1 MGRNWSLVS
10 FGKSFFTPAGRQAA
24 ANFAWMLAGRIISQT
39 CLVGVILLLTRAL
52 GREQFGIFAT
62 ALALQGY
69 IVLLA
74 TAGMPAVVVREA
86 VRRPGEVAQI
96 ASTFL
101 AVAWTVGLF
110 AALMLSVTV
119 LFVNISPEEKS
130 FSVILGLGRAIA
142 SALDST
148 VGEARTSS
156 KTNKEFWNNSDV
168 PSGTSQA
175 PALVGLLSSS
185 TTTNRAPSS
194 RAHAAAEVTFSPA
207 LRICCIL

>member
-1 MGRNWSLVS
+1 MARNWSLVS

-110 AALMLSVTV
+110 AALV
-119 LFVNISPEEKS
+119 LCVVALFMNISAEEKLLLVS
-130 FSVILGLGRAIA
+130 FPAYFHRLVKRPCGKRRQGSPRRWYPPSGAAHHRTGIFSAGSKGLLWPGAFVLPGPAMPVLAGSAIA
-142 SALDST
+142 HSA
-148 VGEARTSS
+148 
-156 KTNKEFWNNSDV
+156 
-168 PSGTSQA
+168 
-175 PALVGLLSSS
+175 
-185 TTTNRAPSS
+185 
-194 RAHAAAEVTFSPA
+194 
-207 LRICCIL
+207 C